1 MRRINKPI
9 WLLCAF
15 AIVVTAFAARGDAQL
30 PQTRGVQAAG
40 EIGVD
45 PIEEP
50 GGAKSTLPFG
60 VQFAACWGLDLLD
73 GVADGVY
80 NYPEGAD
87 GRGIDVYVVD
97 SCVISLMRI
106 CQRHRTW
113 HYVIGASISW
123 NGSRSRSGIN
133 AILIGNRC
141 NRVTC

>member
-60 VQFAACWGLDLLD
+60 VQFAAGWGLDLLD
-73 GVADGVY
+73 GVADGVFVWR
-80 NYPEGAD
+80 PSTE
-87 GRGIDVYVVD
+87 
-97 SCVISLMRI
+97 L
-106 CQRHRTW
+106 
-113 HYVIGASISW
+113 VIGAD
-123 NGSRSRSGIN
+123 
-133 AILIGNRC
+133 
-141 NRVTC
+141 RVLGGGDA